1 MKVRE
6 RIPHI
11 RFYMQGD
18 PCLSRITLGIRLIW
32 GIHSFTLILFVLG
45 LYDIFFMYN
54 SSFIINCPFRTP
66 YSLCKLNV
74 LCSLYCCRM
83 QIEKRRCHHYYVCF
97 VPAIKINILE
107 QMANSR
113 KQGNYHSIQWMLTAL
128 MLEVTLALTDSAHS
142 VCLILLE
149 ISS

>member
-1 MKVRE
+1 MPKEANSIKGVFNLSYKHLLHEKQFSIQLKQEKMKVRE

-66 YSLCKLNV
+66 YSLCKLNL

-97 VPAIKINILE
+97 VPAIKINILVHKT
-107 QMANSR
+107 N
-113 KQGNYHSIQWMLTAL
+113 G
-128 MLEVTLALTDSAHS
+128 
-142 VCLILLE
+142 
-149 ISS
+149 